1 MFLLNIHT
9 LPLHIHTYSYT
20 YTYLLG
26 AYYVLSIVFQFS
38 FSIQWEKFMS
48 KLANKGLEKY
58 QVMPSGELVPQSIQL
73 VPLLPIF
80 LESSL
85 LLKML

>member
-1 MFLLNIHT
+1 M
-9 LPLHIHTYSYT
+9 
-20 YTYLLG
+20 
-26 AYYVLSIVFQFS
+26 LSIVFQFS

-48 KLANKGLEKY
+48 KLTNKGLEKY
-58 QVMPSGELVPQSIQL
+58 QVMPSGKLVPQSIQL